1 MPATETGTEPAR
13 IAFLDEVRGL
23 CCILMVFHHAF
34 YTAGYIYGF
43 DLGRFLFDFFAVPGP
58 FFAGLFILIC
68 GLCCRF
74 SRSNLKRGLLLLGVA
89 MAMSLFLM
97 LFMPGAEI
105 WYGILHFL
113 ASGILLYALTHRLLD
128 RVPPAVGLAVCGVLT
143 LLCWNL
149 PLGEGGYVGIPGL
162 FTLEVPT
169 AWRHVDWLFPLGLAY
184 GQSAD
189 YFPFLKWIW
198 VFLAGVFLGR
208 WAREGRFPAWMSRS
222 RARWLSAVGHY
233 TLWVYIAH
241 QPVIYGIFWVLN
253 ALGLLPA
260 AG

>member
-1 MPATETGTEPAR
+1 MPADAATKPAR

-34 YTAGYIYGF
+34 YTAGYLYGM
-43 DLGRFLFDFFAVPGP
+43 DIGRFLYDFFAVPGP

-68 GLCCRF
+68 GICCRF

-89 MAMSLFLM
+89 LAMSLFLW
-97 LFMPGAEI
+97 LFMPASMI
-105 WYGILHFL
+105 RYGVLHFL
-113 ASGILLYALTHRLLD
+113 ATAILLYAVARRLLD
-128 RVPPAVGLAVCGVLT
+128 RVPPAVGVAVCAVMT
-143 LLCWNL
+143 LLCWHISVF
-149 PLGEGGYVGIPGL
+149 EGGMFGIPGL
-162 FTLEVPT
+162 FTWEVPT
-169 AWRHVDWLFPLGLAY
+169 AWRSIDWLFPLGLSF

-208 WAREGRFPAWMSRS
+208 VAKEGRFPAWMSRPHAPWL
-222 RARWLSAVGHY
+222 ARVGNY

-241 QPVIYGIFWVLN
+241 QPVIYGLFWLLDAVHI
-253 ALGLLPA
+253 LPA
-260 AG
+260 VG